1 MQRATL
7 NFETLLEVTNAL
19 NSQRDIESLWRVI
32 ADQIQ
37 KVIPWDRAGITL
49 YEPSTDSFRFYAVVT
64 NLVTPAL
71 AHDSVIPRKGSAVGW
86 VYDNRRLHI
95 RGALQKEQVF
105 LEDRYYV
112 QEGLGRMINLPLL
125 VREHCLGTLNIGS
138 VQSGAPDPDDCKF
151 LQQVATQIAYAI
163 DHVLAYQQIKQLS
176 EQLRRENEYLAEEV
190 KASRNLRLVVGTSP
204 AFTKVVDLVKAVAP
218 TDTTVLLLG
227 ETGTGKEVL
236 AQALHD
242 LSFRSQKP
250 FIRVNCA
257 ALPSGLIESELF
269 GHERGAFTGAQ
280 LRRAGRF
287 ELAHTGTLFLDEI
300 GEMPLET
307 QAKLLRVL
315 QDGMVDRIGGTQPV
329 SVDVRLVAATN
340 ADLSTAIQQGTFRA
354 DLYYRLH
361 IFPIALPPL
370 RERREDIHL
379 LAQHFLAQIGT
390 KLKRP
395 RLTFHPQS
403 LVRLL
408 TYNWPGNVRELQN
421 VIERAVILSNSSQ
434 VTVDEML
441 LPPVQANSGLST
453 EQPENLGDLERHH
466 IMEVLGRT
474 KWRIYGDRG
483 AAHLLGL
490 NPETLRSRLRK
501 LGIRRPASRSPEPS
515 SLP

>member
-49 YEPSTDSFRFYAVVT
+49 YEPSTDSFRFYAVIT
-64 NLVTPAL
+64 NMATPAL

-86 VYDNRRLHI
+86 VYDHRRPHI
-95 RGALQKEQVF
+95 REDLQQQQVF
-105 LEDRYYV
+105 LEDGYYV
-112 QEGLGRMINLPLL
+112 REGLGRMINLPLL
-125 VREHCLGTLNIGS
+125 VREHCLGTLNIGG
-138 VQSGAPDPDDCKF
+138 VQPGTPDPDDCKF

-176 EQLRRENEYLAEEV
+176 EQLRRENEYLAAEV
-190 KASRNLRLVVGTSP
+190 KASRDLRLVVGTSP
-204 AFTKVVDLVKAVAP
+204 SFTKVVDLLKAVAP

-242 LSFRSQKP
+242 LSTRCDKP

-280 LRRAGRF
+280 LRKPGRF

-300 GEMPLET
+300 GEMPIET

-315 QDGMVDRIGGTQPV
+315 QDGMVD
-329 SVDVRLVAATN
+329 
-340 ADLSTAIQQGTFRA
+340 
-354 DLYYRLH
+354 
-361 IFPIALPPL
+361 
-370 RERREDIHL
+370 
-379 LAQHFLAQIGT
+379 
-390 KLKRP
+390 
-395 RLTFHPQS
+395 
-403 LVRLL
+403 
-408 TYNWPGNVRELQN
+408 
-421 VIERAVILSNSSQ
+421 
-434 VTVDEML
+434 
-441 LPPVQANSGLST
+441 
-453 EQPENLGDLERHH
+453 
-466 IMEVLGRT
+466 
-474 KWRIYGDRG
+474 
-483 AAHLLGL
+483 
-490 NPETLRSRLRK
+490 
-501 LGIRRPASRSPEPS
+501 
-515 SLP
+515 

>member
-1 MQRATL
+1 
-7 NFETLLEVTNAL
+7 
-19 NSQRDIESLWRVI
+19 
-32 ADQIQ
+32 
-37 KVIPWDRAGITL
+37 
-49 YEPSTDSFRFYAVVT
+49 
-64 NLVTPAL
+64 
-71 AHDSVIPRKGSAVGW
+71 
-86 VYDNRRLHI
+86 
-95 RGALQKEQVF
+95 
-105 LEDRYYV
+105 
-112 QEGLGRMINLPLL
+112 MINLPLL

-204 AFTKVVDLVKAVAP
+204 SFTKIVDLVKTVAP

-242 LSFRSQKP
+242 LSTRSQKP

-287 ELAHTGTLFLDEI
+287 ELAHSGTLFLDEI

-340 ADLSTAIQQGTFRA
+340 ADLLTAIQQGTFRA

-361 IFPIALPPL
+361 IFPMAVPPL
-370 RERREDIHL
+370 RERREDIHV
-379 LAQHFLAQIGT
+379 LAQHFLAQIGST
-390 KLKRP
+390 LNRP
-395 RLTFHPQS
+395 HLTFDPQS
-403 LVRLL
+403 MVQLL
-408 TYNWPGNVRELQN
+408 IYNWPGK
-421 VIERAVILSNSSQ
+421 RARTSECDRAGRYSVPFI
-434 VTVDEML
+434 
-441 LPPVQANSGLST
+441 SGHSG
-453 EQPENLGDLERHH
+453 PN
-466 IMEVLGRT
+466 
-474 KWRIYGDRG
+474 
-483 AAHLLGL
+483 AAPSLTNQC
-490 NPETLRSRLRK
+490 NP
-501 LGIRRPASRSPEPS
+501 IRRSSREPGRPGAQSYRRDSGTDKMANLWRRRGGPSSGTQSRNIAQSPEKTWHSTPSSRSPEPS